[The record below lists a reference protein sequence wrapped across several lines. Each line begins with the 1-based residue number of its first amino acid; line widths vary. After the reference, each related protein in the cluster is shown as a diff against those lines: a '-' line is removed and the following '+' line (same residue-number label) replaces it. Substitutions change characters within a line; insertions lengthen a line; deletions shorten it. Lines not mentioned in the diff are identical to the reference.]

1 MFLVWKI
8 GCFLAIHDRAPFF
21 QKGKEEKKNTVVDLV
36 AACLATELSPQA
48 GKEFGSPLA
57 TKMEK

>member
-1 MFLVWKI
+1 MI
-8 GCFLAIHDRAPFF
+8 GLLFSK
-21 QKGKEEKKNTVVDLV
+21 KGRKKKNTVVDLV

>member
-1 MFLVWKI
+1 MFLFQKI
-8 GCFLAIHDRAPFF
+8 GCFLAIEDRVPFSE
-21 QKGKEEKKNTVVDLV
+21 KGRKKNNAVVDLV

>member
-1 MFLVWKI
+1 MI
-8 GCFLAIHDRAPFF
+8 GLLFF
-21 QKGKEEKKNTVVDLV
+21 QKGKEEKNTVVDLV